1 LTEKIIINTLI
12 NRVNIVYHLKLK
24 LRPIGLNSDALA
36 ILQVPNEDRVTEL
49 TEKHFA
55 CALTPLSDLAAG
67 RPEIKQALIDLGH
80 VLLCEK
86 ITRKPFGD
94 LVCYHICRIEQ
105 LSGDRATGELVRR
118 AVRRFRE
125 RSLFGASRLAGV
137 TMPGKAR
144 GLRVIK

>member
-1 LTEKIIINTLI
+1 MDGLT
-12 NRVNIVYHLKLK
+12 R
-24 LRPIGLNSDALA
+24 
-36 ILQVPNEDRVTEL
+36 L
-49 TEKHFA
+49 TEKHFT

-80 VLLCEK
+80 VLLSEK

-105 LSGDRATGELVRR
+105 LSGDRSIGEQVRR

-125 RSLFGASRLAGV
+125 RSLVGASRRAGA
-137 TMPGKAR
+137 TIPSKTRA
-144 GLRVIK
+144 LRVVK